1 VKLHYWLLSLAV
13 LALVSG
19 QAVQAQDKKA
29 AQPPAFRALEGMT
42 EEAAQ
47 ARALA
52 WFKTAV
58 NNDAAKLQQFQTI
71 WKQQDA
77 TVLERLAATFEAGDA
92 TAARLL
98 ASARDTNTAAPM
110 AVDPL
115 FTNDKADKFFRAH
128 LALAYARSLSN
139 RRIHEEA
146 LDVLK
151 TTAADQVAD
160 PAAYLFHRAV
170 CEHALLNKNDARGT
184 IMTLLKSAVDA
195 PERFKTVGMLMLLD
209 MQTWKDKDLAA
220 VARKMDNIER
230 RLELARG
237 GPVTQEIQR
246 DVIARLDE
254 LIKEM
259 ENKAKQQ
266 GQGQGQPNGGSCPD
280 GSQPGDGNSPGSQ
293 PGDPKSPMKDT
304 NINGGQAGKGKVD
317 PARVRKMIDGW
328 GDVLPQEQARIEREI
343 NDLIEGMTPQHRQIY
358 QDYFRRVTEAERARR
373 QQTP

>member
-29 AQPPAFRALEGMT
+29 AQAPAFRALEGLT

-47 ARALA
+47 AKALA
-52 WFKTAV
+52 WYKTAV
-58 NNDAAKLQQFQTI
+58 NNDAAKMQQFQAI

-92 TAARLL
+92 AAAKLL
-98 ASARDTNTAAPM
+98 ASARDPISPAPL

-115 FTNDKADKFFRAH
+115 FTNAKADKFFRNNM
-128 LALAYARSLSN
+128 ALAYARSLSN
-139 RRIHEEA
+139 RRVHEEA
-146 LDVLK
+146 LEVLK

-170 CEHALLNKNDARGT
+170 CEHALLEKEAARGT

-209 MQTWKDKDLAA
+209 MQTWKEKDLAA

-237 GPVTQEIQR
+237 GPATQEIQR

-266 GQGQGQPNGGSCPD
+266 QQSSGDPNGGSCPD
-280 GSQPGDGNSPGSQ
+280 GSQPGEGNSPGNQ
-293 PGDPKSPMKDT
+293 PGDPKAPMKDT
-304 NINGGQAGKGKVD
+304 NLKGGQAGKGKVD
-317 PARVRKMIDGW
+317 PARVRKMIDSW

-343 NDLIEGMTPQHRQIY
+343 NDLIEGMNPQHRQIY
-358 QDYFRRVTEAERARR
+358 QDYFRRVTDAERARK
-373 QQTP
+373 QTP